1 MSDPGHAPPPPAGG
15 FRYLDRGEIGRGG
28 MSTVHRVHDPLL
40 QRDTAVKFLVP
51 GPDPARSRQ
60 RFLDE
65 ARITAQL
72 DHPNI
77 VPLYEYGTDPEGR
90 AYLQMKL
97 VQGSSFLERI
107 RTLGPARLDPVALE
121 ESLGILLRVLDAV
134 GYAHSRGIVHRDLKP
149 SNIMIGEYG
158 QVYVMDWGIAL
169 RRSGEP
175 TPVPAEGE
183 TFDERGILGTPTFVA
198 PEQIDDPD
206 SVDARADVYC
216 LGGILYALLT
226 GRAPHQGRTPMLRL
240 MASAHG
246 RITPPEEVVDDGR
259 LPLSL
264 CRIVKKAMSHDR
276 NDRHA
281 DTRELAQD
289 LRAFLQGSWNL
300 PSVRFPA
307 GTRVVTEG
315 DPGIDA
321 YVIKSGRV
329 QVRSTAQGDIR
340 VLGPGDVFGELAILS
355 RGGRRTSSVDA
366 LTDLELLVVNRDVLT
381 AGLGLQSWMGVFVK
395 AVAQRFS
402 ELEVKL
408 GGAE

>member
-1 MSDPGHAPPPPAGG
+1 MSD
-15 FRYLDRGEIGRGG
+15 FRYDDCGEIGRGG
-28 MSTVHRVHDPLL
+28 MSTVHKVFDPLL
-40 QRDTAVKFLVP
+40 QRHTAVKFLVP
-51 GPDPARSRQ
+51 GSDVGRSRQ

-77 VPLYEYGTDPEGR
+77 VPLYEYGVDGEER
-90 AYLQMKL
+90 HFIQMKL
-97 VQGSSFLERI
+97 VQGTSFLERI
-107 RTLGPARLDPVALE
+107 RALGDGRLDPVALE

-134 GYAHSRGIVHRDLKP
+134 GYAHARGIVHRDLKP
-149 SNIMIGEYG
+149 SNIMIGEFG

-169 RRSGEP
+169 RRAAPSVAPPDPGS
-175 TPVPAEGE
+175 
-183 TFDERGILGTPTFVA
+183 FDERGVLGTPTFVA

-206 SVDARADVYC
+206 GVDERADLYC

-226 GRAPHQGRTPMLRL
+226 GRAPHQGRTPMLRM

-246 RITPPEEVVDDGR
+246 RITPPEEVVTDGR
-259 LPLSL
+259 LPIAL
-264 CRIVKKAMSHDR
+264 CRIVKKAMSHAPGDR
-276 NDRHA
+276 YRTTTELGA
-281 DTRELAQD
+281 DI
-289 LRAFLQGSWNL
+289 RAFLQGSWNL
-300 PSVRFPA
+300 PSVRIAA
-307 GTRVVTEG
+307 GTTIVTEG
-315 DPGIDA
+315 EPGEDA

-329 QVRSTAQGDIR
+329 QVRSTSQGDIR

-395 AVAQRFS
+395 ALAQRFS
-402 ELEVKL
+402 ELEERL
-408 GGAE
+408 GG